1 MDLAEI
7 TRRMHG
13 AVSVLKTELS
23 GLRTGRASSSLLEP
37 IHVNAYGSSMPINQL
52 ATVSVPEARMLSV
65 QVWDK
70 SVVGAVDRAIREA
83 NLGLNPIVEGT
94 LLRIPIPDLT
104 ADRRKELVKVAH
116 RYAEQARIA
125 VRHVRRD
132 GLDHL
137 KKEEKSGGKGE
148 DEVEHTAAEIQ
159 KMTDGTIS
167 EIDRILAEKE
177 TEITRV

>member
-7 TRRMHG
+7 SRRMHG
-13 AVSVLKTELS
+13 AVSVLKTELR

-52 ATVSVPEARMLSV
+52 ASVSVPEPRMLSV

-70 SVVGAVDRAIREA
+70 TVVGAVDRAIREA

-116 RYAEQARIA
+116 RYAEQAR
-125 VRHVRRD
+125 VGERHDCPARPY
-132 GLDHL
+132 HL
-137 KKEEKSGGKGE
+137 HEEKKNC
-148 DEVEHTAAEIQ
+148 
-159 KMTDGTIS
+159 
-167 EIDRILAEKE
+167 
-177 TEITRV
+177 